1 MLSTNASCVR
11 RPRLMKT
18 KKKWYCKEN
27 ETRDVAVSAWQRD
40 NEFIQT
46 ETVQITA
53 EKEQKI

>member
-1 MLSTNASCVR
+1 MCATAKINEN
-11 RPRLMKT
+11 K